1 MLESVAAFSV
11 FVQVAE
17 LRSFVAAGRA
27 MGVSA
32 SAIGKRISRLEERL
46 GVQLFQ
52 RSTRS
57 ISLTPEGEKLL
68 ERSRRILDEIEEIQ
82 TELSSAADLPQGKLK
97 ISLAPISDVFLD
109 HLARFNERYPQIEL
123 ELDYAERNVDII
135 QEGFD
140 AAIRVGD
147 GADSNLRAHHMG
159 DFRRLIV
166 ASPAY
171 LLRHGVPARPQQL
184 LEHKLL
190 HYRSPNSGKVEPWPL
205 NNCGELHLPTSMIC
219 NDINTRIDFALKGLG
234 IACLPDISIRKPLRD
249 GLLTPM
255 LLDHTA
261 NSTKI
266 HALWPHAHQHTSRQK
281 AFIDFIKSVDF

>member
-27 MGVSA
+27 LGVSA
-32 SAIGKRISRLEERL
+32 SAIGKRISRLEESL

-57 ISLTPEGEKLL
+57 IALTPEGEKLL

-82 TELSSAADLPQGKLK
+82 TELSSAADLPRGRLK

-109 HLARFNERYPQIEL
+109 HLAHFNERYPEIEL

-140 AAIRVGD
+140 AAIRVGEV
-147 GADSNLRAHHMG
+147 ADNNLRAHPMG
-159 DFRRLIV
+159 HFRRLIV
-166 ASPAY
+166 ASPTY
-171 LLRHGVPARPQQL
+171 LERHGTPTRPEQL
-184 LEHKLL
+184 PEHKLL

-205 NNCGELHLPTSMIC
+205 NDCGELYLPTSIVC

-234 IACLPDISIRKPLRD
+234 IACLPDISIRKPLAD
-249 GLLTPM
+249 GRLTPI
-255 LLDHTA
+255 LLAHSA
-261 NSTKI
+261 NATPI
-266 HALWPHAHQHTSRQK
+266 HALWPHAHQYTSRQK
-281 AFIDFIKSVDF
+281 AFIDFIKTVDF